1 MTDILKIHCSAWR
14 RSSVGYLMPTAVPDT
29 MSPGHSSVEGKQACP
44 GRCTVYP
51 NCDCYKARLPQ
62 KCSTCNYRSFLVL
75 GVRAHLRR
83 MVRTQGMVAGLQID
97 LQTCHHAN
105 LPIDLQQVH
114 RPWSEKILQ
123 RHSPMMMD
131 VMLHGTRQHE
141 RCFNTCNTNIDEL
154 LVLDAAHQLTGT
166 GNQHW

>member
-83 MVRTQGMVAGLQID
+83 MVRTQGSGFESAKCRPEVASKPNVPEEWCDAVDTRAFCSSLVPRITATADSLIPSVAIPGPRQSAIK
-97 LQTCHHAN
+97 AN
-105 LPIDLQQVH
+105 T
-114 RPWSEKILQ
+114 SK
-123 RHSPMMMD
+123 
-131 VMLHGTRQHE
+131 LH
-141 RCFNTCNTNIDEL
+141 
-154 LVLDAAHQLTGT
+154 
-166 GNQHW
+166 

>member
-1 MTDILKIHCSAWR
+1 
-14 RSSVGYLMPTAVPDT
+14 MPTAVPDT

-114 RPWSEKILQ
+114 RPWSENILQ
-123 RHSPMMMD
+123 IHSPMMMD
-131 VMLHGTRQHE
+131 VMLHGTPQHE

-154 LVLDAAHQLTGT
+154 LNKYRK
-166 GNQHW
+166 NQDKYTILKKRIGPRALFYMHGCSTPSCRTC